1 MKLEKCPECGYVDGH
16 EWTCPTIANDDVVV
30 PEIRNARQRIAT
42 MEAQIDALRA
52 HHDRLMDDI
61 DEVIMLLQDF
71 EYTDDYTARLAARAL
86 LTEAVSIDTRTE
98 SEFTQEAT

>member
-1 MKLEKCPECGYVDGH
+1 MKLEKCPECGYAVGH
-16 EWTCPTIANDDVVV
+16 AWTCSVGTPVSANYPPTVEECFKV
-30 PEIRNARQRIAT
+30 AT
-42 MEAQIDALRA
+42 MEAQIDEQRA